1 MDKYEYKVRADEI
14 KELISEGNYAQAA
27 EIADSI
33 DWRRVKSVM
42 MLCTISD
49 LYKINKRYEDAKS
62 LLLLAYERRPGS
74 KTICYSLCELC
85 LKMQEYGEATKYYT
99 EYVQAAPTDPGRYI
113 LQYKLYEAQGVSL
126 EERIAVLE
134 ELKNRDYRE
143 KWAYELAFLY
153 HRTGQSTRCV
163 EECDELILW
172 FGEGKYVTR
181 AMELKMLYEPLNASQ
196 QEKYDHR
203 FDTPAETVPET
214 AGEETGEA
222 AAQQGEE
229 PADGTET
236 DVQGDGA
243 EPTQEPELDI
253 EVKPMEFD
261 QCNTINLQEA
271 LAEGLREVLDREQEK
286 QEEKAQ
292 DRPEASAQGEAQQ
305 PKMPAQ
311 GSEEEEPGMPV
322 QEAPAEFPEAA
333 YPEEEAADGGAT
345 KVYDASKVLEALEEV
360 PTQGTTVLPFIG
372 EEGEAVSGPMAE
384 IVYTEDGPRVEAVRE
399 YAQEAGE
406 DVSEEPAEEAAEE
419 AGETGEG
426 MKEILPAEED
436 KKTPGFIAGADPTV
450 AAAMIMNQMRQ
461 EVLSKAEHQVITAQP
476 PKEMAGVLSQEADGQ
491 LSLVVP
497 DARKT
502 LDEQI
507 TGQISISDVLLE
519 WEKIKKES
527 EEKRKEEVR
536 QHVLEHTGSMFTE
549 FEAAIRD
556 GLLEQ
561 IERGKAVGVEPAVSP
576 EPEEEEGTVEYE
588 ALPGEGEP
596 SEEPET
602 AEEPEAPVA
611 APACEEPETAEAPEA
626 PAEAPACEEP
636 EAAEEPEAPA
646 EAPASEEPE
655 AAEEPEAPAEAPA
668 SEEPETTEEPEAP
681 VAAPAC
687 EEPETAEE
695 PEAPA
700 EAPAC
705 EEPETTEEPEAPA
718 EGAEDDYGEVEEIA
732 EIADPAEEP
741 EEPEMPEEPEE
752 PEAPEAPEEPETP
765 EVSEEPPVKDTFD
778 IKDEFEEPQ
787 EPGKAPEAEEASEG
801 GQDDR
806 TVEHEKRRVRALTP
820 EEKELFGTYI
830 QSRSD
835 AEKMVKA
842 LDSISLAAYTGN
854 IIITGEEGMDTLTL
868 AKNMI
873 RQVQMTDSNFAGK
886 IAKISGR
893 GMNTKDAASTLER
906 LKYGALI
913 IQKASDL
920 NDSTVRAL
928 YKALQQDYFG
938 IIVVIEDTRHAIN
951 KLLKKHPMLREVF
964 TARMDVEALS
974 NDTLAELAK
983 EYALEREYSIDELGL
998 MALHARIAELQT
1010 SDHNATIAEVREIID
1025 EAIESADR
1033 KTIGHF
1039 FDILLGKRYDDEDM
1053 IILTE
1058 KDFA

>member
-181 AMELKMLYEPLNASQ
+181 AMELKMLYEPLTASQ

-243 EPTQEPELDI
+243 EPTQEPAQEPELDI

-399 YAQEAGE
+399 YAQEPGE

-436 KKTPGFIAGADPTV
+436 KKTPGFIAGADPTM

-561 IERGKAVGVEPAVSP
+561 IERGKAVGVEPAVLP

-596 SEEPET
+596 SEEP
-602 AEEPEAPVA
+602 A
-611 APACEEPETAEAPEA
+611 A
-626 PAEAPACEEP
+626 
-636 EAAEEPEAPA
+636 
-646 EAPASEEPE
+646 
-655 AAEEPEAPAEAPA
+655 
-668 SEEPETTEEPEAP
+668 
-681 VAAPAC
+681 
-687 EEPETAEE
+687 AEE

-732 EIADPAEEP
+732 EIAEPAEEP
-741 EEPEMPEEPEE
+741 EEPEEPEVPEEPEIPEEPEE

-765 EVSEEPPVKDTFD
+765 EISEEPPVKDTFD

-787 EPGKAPEAEEASEG
+787 ESGKAPEEASEG

>member
-181 AMELKMLYEPLNASQ
+181 AMELKMLYEPLTASQ

-399 YAQEAGE
+399 YAQEPGE

-436 KKTPGFIAGADPTV
+436 KKTPGFIAGADPTM

-497 DARKT
+497 DARKA

-596 SEEPET
+596 SEEPAA
-602 AEEPEAPVA
+602 AEEPEAPVK
-611 APACEEPETAEAPEA
+611 APACEEPETAEEPEA

-636 EAAEEPEAPA
+636 ETA
-646 EAPASEEPE
+646 EA
-655 AAEEPEAPAEAPA
+655 
-668 SEEPETTEEPEAP
+668 
-681 VAAPAC
+681 
-687 EEPETAEE
+687 

-732 EIADPAEEP
+732 EIAEPAEEP
-741 EEPEMPEEPEE
+741 EEPEEPEVSEEPEIPEEPEE

-765 EVSEEPPVKDTFD
+765 EISEEPPVKDTFD

>member
-181 AMELKMLYEPLNASQ
+181 AMELKMLYEPLTASQ

-399 YAQEAGE
+399 YAQEPGE

-436 KKTPGFIAGADPTV
+436 KKTPGFIAGADPTM

-497 DARKT
+497 DARKA

-596 SEEPET
+596 SEEPAA
-602 AEEPEAPVA
+602 AEEPEAPVK
-611 APACEEPETAEAPEA
+611 
-626 PAEAPACEEP
+626 
-636 EAAEEPEAPA
+636 
-646 EAPASEEPE
+646 
-655 AAEEPEAPAEAPA
+655 
-668 SEEPETTEEPEAP
+668 
-681 VAAPAC
+681 APAC

-732 EIADPAEEP
+732 EIAEPAEEP
-741 EEPEMPEEPEE
+741 EEPEEPEVSEEPEIPEEPEE

-765 EVSEEPPVKDTFD
+765 EISEEPPVKDTFD